1 MSEGLEDGRWRPEII
16 ALANGLRFD
25 QADTV
30 DQWLARARSLL
41 VPGLVV
47 NSTINQ
53 RLRGHADLTTALA
66 RAPTNSSPART
77 IHSVKGQE
85 FPGVCVVM
93 TTKTAGAIIDFLEGQ
108 TSTGADEEARKIYV
122 GASRA
127 ERLLAI
133 AVPKSRAARLQTL
146 LVNGGCEVSLHQ
158 I

>member
-1 MSEGLEDGRWRPEII
+1 MIG
-16 ALANGLRFD
+16 F
-25 QADTV
+25 
-30 DQWLARARSLL
+30 L
-41 VPGLVV
+41 VAGLVV

-53 RLRGHADLTTALA
+53 RLKGHADLRAALA

-93 TTKTAGAIIDFLEGQ
+93 TTKTAGAIIDLLEGKFL
-108 TSTGADEEARKIYV
+108 TGADEETRKIYV

-133 AVPKSRAARLQTL
+133 AVPKSRSARLQTL
-146 LVNGGCEVSLHQ
+146 LTNGGCEVRLHQ